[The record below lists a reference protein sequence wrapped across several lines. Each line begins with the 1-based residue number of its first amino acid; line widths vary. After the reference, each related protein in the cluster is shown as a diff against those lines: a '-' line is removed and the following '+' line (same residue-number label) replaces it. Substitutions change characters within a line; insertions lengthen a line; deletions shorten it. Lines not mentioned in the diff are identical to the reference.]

1 MGIYIP
7 TRTRKEKCGGNSTHP
22 VAFKNSKN
30 SCYLSLTKVLGKYVC

>member
-1 MGIYIP
+1 MDIHIP

-30 SCYLSLTKVLGKYVC
+30 SYLSLTKVLGKYVC